1 MRPIARFALLLAGL
15 LAQPATPVAAQ
26 ATEPSLRVIV
36 TDATGAVIVGARVT
50 VRQAGQPERQMKT
63 GEVGVAVL
71 PRLVPGNAEIVVESE
86 GFETKT
92 IGDRRIRAGV
102 NRVDVRLQI
111 AGLAVTVDVSRDA
124 REKQLDPRGDAFTRI
139 LTGDMI
145 AQLPDDPDEMENV
158 LRQMAGPGA
167 TFRINGFGGSKM
179 PAKGQIRQIRFSL
192 NTFSAEMH
200 ELGMPVVDIVT
211 QPGLDRWRT
220 TLNAGFRNEAMT
232 ARYAFAPT
240 SASESVRR
248 GGLVLDGPL
257 WRNHTSLSFSVDS
270 VALADGQTY
279 LVSTPAGRINGVTT
293 RPTDRTNFSLLVEH
307 ALTKSHTSRFEL
319 TRNGTSLENLGVGG
333 ASLPERAYSSTQTS
347 HTLRLSDSGP
357 LTRKLFNESRVQMV
371 WNDSTTVPATDRV
384 AVVVLDA
391 FTAGGAQVNSARR
404 AWDLEAADNVDF
416 AHGRHAMRAGGLL
429 QAGRYRSTDAG
440 NSLGTFTFSS
450 LEAYLAG
457 RPLTY
462 TQRVGNP
469 LVEYGFY
476 RAGWYLQDDI
486 KAHKTLTLS
495 GGLRHEIQSQIDDR
509 FNLSPRVGFTWA
521 PLPNA
526 KLVLRGG
533 AGIVYTW
540 FDASLYEQTLR
551 VDGERQ
557 YDVVV
562 TNPGYPDP
570 FTGAQPIVLPP
581 SRLVRPADLH
591 LPRILNTSVALQRQF
606 TLTSTLMVTYTHQ
619 QGTGVFRGRNLN
631 APLNGVRPLPLAG
644 NITEVESAGRS
655 KMDRLDI
662 VFSRIALKA
671 GKARYLVSGYYS
683 LSQQRNDT
691 DGAFSVPSTPL
702 DPSADWGPASSD
714 VRHRVS
720 GMASATLP
728 RGFRV
733 MAMTSASSAAPYNIT
748 TGFDQNGDTV
758 PNDRPAGV
766 GRNSARGAAQ
776 FDLMARIGWG
786 FGFGKAPGPQ
796 TGVPNIKRLTSDA
809 QSDPLGAVSSALGGQ
824 AHRYRVEIFVQGY
837 NVLNRVNP
845 IGFRGVLTSPFFGTA
860 TASMPPRRLEVGTRF
875 DF

>member
-1 MRPIARFALLLAGL
+1 MRCIARVALLVAAVLAL
-15 LAQPATPVAAQ
+15 SATPVAAQ
-26 ATEPSLRVIV
+26 ATEPSLRVTV
-36 TDATGAVIVGARVT
+36 SDGTGAVIVGARVT
-50 VRQAGQPERQMKT
+50 VRQGGRAERQAKT
-63 GEVGVAVL
+63 GEMGVAVL
-71 PRLVPGNAEIVVESE
+71 PGLVPGDAEIVVESE
-86 GFETKT
+86 GFEAKT

-102 NRVDVRLQI
+102 NRVDVRLQL
-111 AGLAVTVDVSRDA
+111 ARLAVSIDVSRDA
-124 REKQLDPRGDAFTRI
+124 REKQLDPRGDAFTRV
-139 LTGDMI
+139 LTADMI

-167 TFRINGFGGSKM
+167 TFRINGFGGSKL

-211 QPGLDRWRT
+211 QPGLDRWHT
-220 TLNAGFRNEAMT
+220 TLNAGFRNEALT
-232 ARYAFAPT
+232 ARYAFAPAA
-240 SASESVRR
+240 ASESVRR
-248 GGLVLDGPL
+248 GALVLDGPL
-257 WRNHTSLSFSVDS
+257 WRNHTSLSFSVDAAS
-270 VALADGQTY
+270 LADGQTY
-279 LVSTPAGRINGVTT
+279 LASTPAGRVNGVAT
-293 RPTDRTNFSLLVEH
+293 RPTDRTNFSLLIEH
-307 ALTKSHTSRFEL
+307 ALTKSHTLRFEL

-333 ASLPERAYSSTQTS
+333 ANLPERAYLSTQAG

-357 LTRKLFNESRVQMV
+357 LGKQLFNESRVQVV
-371 WNDSTTVPATDRV
+371 WNDSRTMAATDRV
-384 AVVVLDA
+384 AVIVLDA
-391 FTAGGAQVNSARR
+391 FSSGGAQVNSARQS
-404 AWDLEAADNVDF
+404 WDLEAADNVDF
-416 AHGRHAMRAGGLL
+416 SRGHHSVRAGVLM
-429 QAGRYRSTDAG
+429 QAGHYRATDAG

-450 LEAYLAG
+450 LDAYAAG

-476 RAGWYLQDDI
+476 RAGWYLQDDM

-521 PLPNA
+521 PLPNG
-526 KLVLRGG
+526 KLLLRGG

-540 FDASLYEQTLR
+540 FDPSLYEQTLR

-557 YDVVV
+557 YDIVV

-570 FTGAQPIVLPP
+570 FTGTQPIVLPP
-581 SRLVRPADLH
+581 SRLVRPAGLH

-631 APLNGVRPLPLAG
+631 APVNGVRPFPLAG

-655 KMDRLDI
+655 RVDRLDI
-662 VFSRIALKA
+662 VFSRIDLKA
-671 GKARYLVSGYYS
+671 GKARYMVSGYYS

-691 DGAFSVPSTPL
+691 DGPFSVPSNPS

-758 PNDRPAGV
+758 INDRPAGV
-766 GRNSARGAAQ
+766 GRNSGRGATQ

-796 TGVPNIKRLTSDA
+796 TGIPNIKRLTSDA

-824 AHRYRVEIFVQGY
+824 AHRYRVEIFVQSY

-845 IGFRGVLTSPFFGTA
+845 VGFRGVLTSPFFGTA
-860 TASMPPRRLEVGTRF
+860 TASMPPRRLEIGTRF

>member
-1 MRPIARFALLLAGL
+1 MRPVACFALLVAGL
-15 LAQPATPVAAQ
+15 LALPATPVAGQ
-26 ATEPSLRVIV
+26 STGPSLRVVV

-50 VRQAGQPERQMKT
+50 VRQPGRPERQVKT

-71 PRLVPGNAEIVVESE
+71 PDLVPGNAEIVVESE
-86 GFETKT
+86 GFEAKT

-111 AGLAVTVDVSRDA
+111 AGLAVTVEVSRDA
-124 REKQLDPRGDAFTRI
+124 REKQLDPRGDAFTRG
-139 LTGDMI
+139 LTADMI

-167 TFRINGFGGSKM
+167 TFRINGFGGSKL

-211 QPGLDRWRT
+211 QPGLDRWHT
-220 TLNAGFRNEAMT
+220 TLNAGFRNEALT

-279 LVSTPAGRINGVTT
+279 LVSTPAGRVNGVAI
-293 RPTDRTNFSLLVEH
+293 RPTDRTNFSVLVEH
-307 ALTKSHTSRFEL
+307 ALTRSHTSRVEL
-319 TRNGTSLENLGVGG
+319 TRNGTTLENLGVGG

-371 WNDSTTVPATDRV
+371 WNDSKTVPATDRI
-384 AVVVLDA
+384 AIVVLDA

-429 QAGRYRSTDAG
+429 QAGHYRSTDAG

-450 LEAYLAG
+450 LEAYVAG

-462 TQRVGNP
+462 TKRVGNP
-469 LVEYGFY
+469 LVQYGFC
-476 RAGWYLQDDI
+476 RAGWYLQDDT
-486 KAHKTLTLS
+486 KAHKMLTLS
-495 GGLRHEIQSQIDDR
+495 GGLRHEIQSRIDDR
-509 FNLSPRVGFTWA
+509 FNLSPLAGFTWA
-521 PLPNA
+521 PLPNG

-540 FDASLYEQTLR
+540 FDAALYEQTLR

-557 YDVVV
+557 YDVVI

-570 FTGAQPIVLPP
+570 FAGAQPIVLPP
-581 SRLVRPADLH
+581 SRLVRPADLQ
-591 LPRILNTSVALQRQF
+591 LPRIVNTSVALQRQF

-619 QGTGVFRGRNLN
+619 QGTGLFRGRNVN
-631 APLNGVRPLPLAG
+631 APAPAAHATTASTRVAATIAGGSVGVTSNSCDRNTRLAAAKTARPIAAPSAASAPTSPSTVLWTAVRVAPSASRMPIPRTASSLVTTRTDGTPLLCSCRFSIPKRAMRGGCLPPSAFDAYHTARTTDGFSRRRHFRGTAASARLAPS
-644 NITEVESAGRS
+644 SAG
-655 KMDRLDI
+655 
-662 VFSRIALKA
+662 FSRSA
-671 GKARYLVSGYYS
+671 S
-683 LSQQRNDT
+683 
-691 DGAFSVPSTPL
+691 FS
-702 DPSADWGPASSD
+702 
-714 VRHRVS
+714 
-720 GMASATLP
+720 
-728 RGFRV
+728 
-733 MAMTSASSAAPYNIT
+733 SSAAS
-748 TGFDQNGDTV
+748 
-758 PNDRPAGV
+758 
-766 GRNSARGAAQ
+766 RNLPVAA
-776 FDLMARIGWG
+776 
-786 FGFGKAPGPQ
+786 
-796 TGVPNIKRLTSDA
+796 S
-809 QSDPLGAVSSALGGQ
+809 
-824 AHRYRVEIFVQGY
+824 
-837 NVLNRVNP
+837 
-845 IGFRGVLTSPFFGTA
+845 TSP
-860 TASMPPRRLEVGTRF
+860 RW
-875 DF
+875 